1 MVLRWFVQGQDMGL
15 IPTDLSVPWYRAL
28 RVSSRPGTQEQK
40 VRMAS
45 LERRRERQPMA
56 VKVILILAV

>member
-1 MVLRWFVQGQDMGL
+1 MGL